1 MIQATLLLSAAA
13 ISSGYNVSPKRT
25 PMCAKYSGLV
35 STSEEDMLYVANAAK
50 ADFNNIIKT
59 IWETAE
65 FPEFELSNLYGNM
78 LRGIFHDCA
87 EFDVNS
93 SDKLGCDGCLS
104 GDEGN
109 NGLASEGSIILTV
122 IEDLWQKYCHKI
134 SRADFWAM
142 MGKFT
147 VEASDETKSM
157 NIKFS
162 YGRPDSKSCDVVGR
176 LPSHQ
181 VGIPEFR
188 RVFEDQM
195 QLTLYDAVALIGGHT
210 LGHSHTGVSGFGFFR
225 SKRELQKEESTNA
238 WVLDPHV
245 FNSEYYS
252 SMIEIPWINIQRGR
266 DKSKNFW
273 KAGKGKG
280 KETIMLN
287 ADMVLGFF
295 ANTDTDLERDPS
307 GAHIGI
313 IGEECSEDA
322 VDGEYG
328 CFEAKRNNP
337 GKGGWPTDTYQQC
350 RAYIENNGAFLRD
363 FEYSYYKMINTGF
376 SVDGEQ
382 QDGRSDKIG
391 NLQSIML
398 PPYFGVLADPGDFVK
413 EESSE
418 DSSEDSIEAAVSAT
432 IDTGSG
438 ADSSDPNSVIAV
450 GIACGSAGFVLA
462 GMAAFFMRKSSMNG
476 KNEISDE
483 ISELP

>member
-13 ISSGYNVSPKRT
+13 ISSGYNVSPKRAPT
-25 PMCAKYSGLV
+25 CAKYSGMV
-35 STSEEDMLYVANAAK
+35 QTSKEDMLFVANEAK
-50 ADFNNIIKT
+50 SDFNNIIKT
-59 IWETAE
+59 IWENAE

-104 GDEGN
+104 DDEGN
-109 NGLASEGSIILTV
+109 NGLSSEGSIILTV
-122 IEDLWQKYCHKI
+122 IEELWQKYCDKI
-134 SRADFWAM
+134 SRADFWAL

-162 YGRPDSKSCDVVGR
+162 YGRPDSKSCDTKGR
-176 LPSHQ
+176 LPGHQ
-181 VGIPEFR
+181 VGISEFH
-188 RVFEDQM
+188 RVFENQM
-195 QLTLYDAVALIGGHT
+195 QLTLYDAVVLSGGHT
-210 LGHSHTGVSGFGFFR
+210 LGHVHTDVSGFGFFR

-238 WVLDPHV
+238 WVRDPHV
-245 FNSEYYS
+245 FNSDYYS

-266 DKSKNFW
+266 DTSINFW

-295 ANTDTDLERDPS
+295 ANTDKDLKRDPS

-328 CFEAKRNNP
+328 CFEEKRNNP
-337 GKGGWPTDTYQQC
+337 GKGGWPDTYEQC

-363 FEYSYYKMINTGF
+363 FQDSYYKMINTGF

-382 QDGRSDKIG
+382 QDGRSAKVG
-391 NLQSIML
+391 NLKNIQI
-398 PPYFGVLADPGDFVK
+398 PYYFGALADPGDFVR
-413 EESSE
+413 EESAEDSAE
-418 DSSEDSIEAAVSAT
+418 DSSEDSIEAAASVNV
-432 IDTGSG
+432 DTGSG
-438 ADSSDPNSVIAV
+438 ADSSNQNSVIAV
-450 GIACGSAGFVLA
+450 GVACGSAGFVLA

-476 KNEISDE
+476 KNEIS
-483 ISELP
+483 ELP

>member
-1 MIQATLLLSAAA
+1 M
-13 ISSGYNVSPKRT
+13 
-25 PMCAKYSGLV
+25 
-35 STSEEDMLYVANAAK
+35 
-50 ADFNNIIKT
+50 
-59 IWETAE
+59 
-65 FPEFELSNLYGNM
+65 
-78 LRGIFHDCA
+78 GI
-87 EFDVNS
+87 
-93 SDKLGCDGCLS
+93 
-104 GDEGN
+104 
-109 NGLASEGSIILTV
+109 
-122 IEDLWQKYCHKI
+122 
-134 SRADFWAM
+134 
-142 MGKFT
+142 GKFT

-157 NIKFS
+157 NIKFT

-181 VGIPEFR
+181 VGISEFH

-398 PPYFGVLADPGDFVK
+398 SPYFGVLADPGDFVK

-418 DSSEDSIEAAVSAT
+418 DSTEAAVSAT

-476 KNEISDE
+476 KNEISEE